1 MRSWA
6 YTSTPECL
14 YGFRS
19 MKTWFGS
26 MLQLALLVFLPS
38 LFIGKTF
45 VIQKV
50 PHKSGYSC
58 TYNAENEK
66 YPYPYVWDVVNFP
79 RRTGHMLV
87 SVSVHE
93 SLLFPPSSSCH
104 SRCVSGNQFAP
115 ILLEKHEW
123 VVECYIDKRSL
134 MHWQIGIDLKDTH
147 HLKT

>member
-1 MRSWA
+1 MKSWA

-14 YGFRS
+14 CGLSS

-45 VIQKV
+45 FIQKV

-66 YPYPYVWDVVNFP
+66 YPYVWDVVSFP
-79 RRTGHMLV
+79 RRTRHMLV
-87 SVSVHE
+87 HMSVHE
-93 SLLFPPSSSCH
+93 CLLFPPSSSCH
-104 SRCVSGNQFAP
+104 SRCISGNQFAL
-115 ILLEKHEW
+115 ILLEKHTEW
-123 VVECYIDKRSL
+123 VVECHIDKCSL
-134 MHWQIGIDLKDTH
+134 MYWQIGIDWKSDMH